1 MSASSPRAKK
11 DVGAH
16 FDRSAPAFDAIYTGE
31 SMSPLRRLVHRVF
44 FHDIHWRL
52 ALTLAECDALA
63 GASVLDIGCG
73 SGVYLEELGR
83 RGAARLV
90 GLDFA
95 TAMIELAQ
103 RRVAAAGLAHLT
115 ELRTTDFLAYPVE
128 VPFDYTLAVG
138 VFDYFRDP
146 GPLLQKMAS
155 ITRQK
160 AIATFPQ
167 LWNPWTAVR
176 RARYALAVRD
186 CPVHFYRLQVRP
198 RQQVRRRADAVD
210 DVVQPRPGVHHRDR
224 LVVQRLEGRDVREGR
239 HEGDPRLELLELVE
253 RGPGVAVGGR
263 ESPLQ
268 NRSATSLILPMR
280 RSVVRKAAATPRV

>member
-31 SMSPLRRLVHRVF
+31 GVSPLRRLVHRVF

-63 GASVLDIGCG
+63 GTSVLDIGCG
-73 SGVYLEELGR
+73 SGVYLEDLGR

-95 TAMIELAQ
+95 PAMIELAQ

-115 ELRTTDFLAYPVE
+115 ELRTTDFLAYPAE
-128 VPFDYTLAVG
+128 GSFDYTLAVG

-176 RARYALAVRD
+176 RVRYALAV
-186 CPVHFYRLQVRP
+186 
-198 RQQVRRRADAVD
+198 
-210 DVVQPRPGVHHRDR
+210 
-224 LVVQRLEGRDVREGR
+224 
-239 HEGDPRLELLELVE
+239 
-253 RGPGVAVGGR
+253 
-263 ESPLQ
+263 
-268 NRSATSLILPMR
+268 PMR
-280 RSVVRKAAATPRV
+280 RSLVRKAAATPGV

>member
-1 MSASSPRAKK
+1 MGAPSPRAKK

-16 FDRSAPAFDAIYTGE
+16 FDRTAPAFDAIYTGAGV
-31 SMSPLRRLVHRVF
+31 SPLRRLIHRIF

-52 ALTLAECDALA
+52 ALTLAECDPIR

-95 TAMIELAQ
+95 PAMIDLA
-103 RRVAAAGLAHLT
+103 RRRIAAAGLAERT
-115 ELRTTDFLAYPVE
+115 ELRATDFLAYPVE
-128 VPFDYTLAVG
+128 APFDYTLAVG

-146 GPLLQKMAS
+146 GPLLGKMARA
-155 ITRQK
+155 TRQK

-176 RARYALAVRD
+176 RVRYALAVRD
-186 CPVHFYRLQVRP
+186 CPVHFFSRARVQTMMRSAGFREVR
-198 RQQVRRRADAVD
+198 VRA
-210 DVVQPRPGVHHRDR
+210 
-224 LVVQRLEGRDVREGR
+224 LTNIFF
-239 HEGDPRLELLELVE
+239 
-253 RGPGVAVGGR
+253 AVGV
-263 ESPLQ
+263 P
-268 NRSATSLILPMR
+268 
-280 RSVVRKAAATPRV
+280 

>member
-16 FDRSAPAFDAIYTGE
+16 FDRSAPAFDAIYTGDGV
-31 SMSPLRRLVHRVF
+31 SPLRRLVHRVF

-95 TAMIELAQ
+95 PAMIELAQ
-103 RRVAAAGLAHLT
+103 RRVAAAGLAQLT
-115 ELRTTDFLAYPVE
+115 ELRATDFLDYP
-128 VPFDYTLAVG
+128 LAVG
-138 VFDYFRDP
+138 VFDDFREP
-146 GPLLQKMAS
+146 GPLLAKMKS
-155 ITRQK
+155 VTRRK

-176 RARYALAVRD
+176 RVRYALAVRD
-186 CPVHFYRLQVRP
+186 CPVHFFSRAR
-198 RQQVRRRADAVD
+198 VRRLMRAAGF
-210 DVVQPRPGVHHRDR
+210 R
-224 LVVQRLEGRDVREGR
+224 EVRVR
-239 HEGDPRLELLELVE
+239 ALTNIFF
-253 RGPGVAVGGR
+253 AVGV
-263 ESPLQ
+263 P
-268 NRSATSLILPMR
+268 
-280 RSVVRKAAATPRV
+280 

>member
-31 SMSPLRRLVHRVF
+31 GVSPLRRLVHRVF

-52 ALTLAECDALA
+52 ALTLAECNALA

-95 TAMIELAQ
+95 PAMIELAQ
-103 RRVAAAGLAHLT
+103 RRIAAAGLAQLT
-115 ELRTTDFLAYPVE
+115 ELRTTDFLGYPVE
-128 VPFDYTLAVG
+128 GPFDYTLAVG

-155 ITRQK
+155 ITRRK

-176 RARYALAVRD
+176 IEAEVAPRPEASRRVDRAGRRAHVPGLARTRHGGEHVARLRRVRVED
-186 CPVHFYRLQVRP
+186 AHAARFV
-198 RQQVRRRADAVD
+198 VRRAGHERIERRAGGAVELD
-210 DVVQPRPGVHHRDR
+210 PACPG
-224 LVVQRLEGRDVREGR
+224 
-239 HEGDPRLELLELVE
+239 
-253 RGPGVAVGGR
+253 
-263 ESPLQ
+263 
-268 NRSATSLILPMR
+268 
-280 RSVVRKAAATPRV
+280 